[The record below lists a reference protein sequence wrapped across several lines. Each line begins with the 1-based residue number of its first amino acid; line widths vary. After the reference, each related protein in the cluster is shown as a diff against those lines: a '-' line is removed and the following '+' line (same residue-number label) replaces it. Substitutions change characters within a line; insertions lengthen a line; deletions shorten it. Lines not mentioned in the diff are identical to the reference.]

1 MGSEERRTVADHRMT
16 ATSYLVLGLL
26 ADGPAT
32 SYELKRRVAV
42 SIGNFWEFAHSQL
55 YDEPMRLAEAGLVE
69 ITAETEGR
77 RRRTYT
83 ITDAGRAAL
92 AGWLAEPTPGR
103 TDVRDPGL
111 LKLFFGKYAR
121 VSDIRGIATDQ
132 HRSHRERAEQYERT
146 HAMLTDTADQW
157 VLKSLEL
164 GIRYERTVEGFW
176 ADLLKDLPEA

>member
-1 MGSEERRTVADHRMT
+1 MADHRMT

-32 SYELKRRVAV
+32 SYELKRRVALT
-42 SIGNFWEFAHSQL
+42 IGNFWDFAHSQL
-55 YDEPMRLAEAGLVE
+55 YDEPMRLADAGLVE
-69 ITAETEGR
+69 ISAESGGR

-83 ITDAGRAAL
+83 ITDAGRAVL
-92 AGWLAEPTPGR
+92 ASWLAEPTPGR

-111 LKLFFGKYAR
+111 LKLFFAKYAR
-121 VSDIRGIATDQ
+121 VGDVRNIAADQ

-146 HAMLTDTADQW
+146 HAMLAGSGDRWQI
-157 VLKSLEL
+157 KSLEL

-176 ADLLKDLPEA
+176 ADLLKELSES

>member
-1 MGSEERRTVADHRMT
+1 MADHRMT

-55 YDEPMRLAEAGLVE
+55 YDEPVRLADAGLVMTSAEAG
-69 ITAETEGR
+69 GR

-83 ITDAGRAAL
+83 ITDAGRTAL

-111 LKLFFGKYAR
+111 LKLFFAQHAR
-121 VSDIRGIATDQ
+121 PADLRDLAADR
-132 HRSHRERAEQYERT
+132 HRAHRERADQYERLHT
-146 HAMLTDTADQW
+146 SLAGLADRWQ
-157 VLKSLEL
+157 LKSLEL
-164 GIRYERTVEGFW
+164 GVRYERTVEGFW
-176 ADLLKDLPEA
+176 ADLLAGLSET

>member
-1 MGSEERRTVADHRMT
+1 MGLTERGPVADHRMT

-26 ADGPAT
+26 ADAPAT

-42 SIGNFWEFAHSQL
+42 TIGNFWDFAHSQL
-55 YDEPMRLAEAGLVE
+55 YDEPMRLSEAGLVE
-69 ITAETEGR
+69 TVTETGGR

-92 AGWLAEPTPGR
+92 AAWLAEPTPGR

-121 VSDIRGIATDQ
+121 TGDIRGIAADQ

-146 HAMLTDTADQW
+146 HAMLEGAGDQW
-157 VLKSLEL
+157 QVKSLEL

-176 ADLLKDLPEA
+176 ADLLEELPEA

>member
-1 MGSEERRTVADHRMT
+1 MTDHRMT

-55 YDEPMRLAEAGLVE
+55 YDEPKRLADAGLVE
-69 ITAETEGR
+69 TTAETGGR

-83 ITDAGRAAL
+83 ITEAGRAAL
-92 AGWLAEPTPGR
+92 GAWLAEPTPGR

-111 LKLFFGKYAR
+111 LKLFFARYAR
-121 VSDIRGIATDQ
+121 HDDIRNIASDQ
-132 HRSHRERAEQYERT
+132 HRSHRERAEQYERIHT
-146 HAMLTDTADQW
+146 TLAHSGDRWQ
-157 VLKSLEL
+157 LKSLEL
-164 GIRYERTVEGFW
+164 GIRYERIVEEFW
-176 ADLLKDLPEA
+176 AGLLRELRET

>member
-1 MGSEERRTVADHRMT
+1 MADHRMT

-32 SYELKRRVAV
+32 SYQLKQRVAV

-55 YDEPMRLAEAGLVE
+55 YDEPMRLADAGLVE
-69 ITAETEGR
+69 TSAESGGR

-83 ITDAGRAAL
+83 ITDAGRAEL

-111 LKLFFGKYAR
+111 LKLFFARYAR
-121 VSDIRGIATDQ
+121 PADIRNIAVDQ
-132 HRSHRERAEQYERT
+132 RRSHRERADDYE
-146 HAMLTDTADQW
+146 HVHGMLGTSIDRWQR
-157 VLKSLEL
+157 KSLEL

-176 ADLLKDLPEA
+176 ADLLTELPEA